1 MKIATLIFSLGLLVS
16 CASNQEDTVGNQ
28 KDYNVFLTFEQ
39 PKTSSKYF
47 ELWNTKIR
55 PDSIQLTSFGIV
67 GAEYTRYF
75 KETGDIAYLKKAEQS
90 LKKAVAIA
98 AIGKEA
104 YLRALAR
111 NYISQHRFKEALVLA
126 NEAKS
131 LGGGAN
137 ESKSLLFDVHME
149 LGNYEVAET
158 YLDSIK
164 NPSDFG
170 YLIRLS
176 KWNDYKGDLDTTIV
190 FMEKAKAKAIA
201 SKNRELM
208 LWSYTNLADY
218 YGHAGRISESY
229 QHYLSAL
236 RIDPSNAYSKKGIAW
251 IVFSHDKDP
260 EEALRI
266 LDSVTATYKVPDYFL
281 LKAEIADYMGD
292 DEPRLDNLDSYFATV
307 KNEAYGDMYNGYNIS
322 LFLEETEQ
330 YEKAIQ
336 LSLREVANR
345 PTPESYSWLGYSYLK
360 SGEKQKAKDIM
371 DMHVYGKTFEPALCY
386 QAAAVYKATGE
397 LEKVQNLKKDL
408 VGSIYELGPG
418 MEKNIKAL

>member
-1 MKIATLIFSLGLLVS
+1 MKTVTLVFFLVLLLS
-16 CASNQEDTVGNQ
+16 CSSKPEDYVGNQ
-28 KDYNVFLTFEQ
+28 EDYNVFLTVEP
-39 PKTSSKYF
+39 PKPSSKYF

-55 PDSIQLTSFGIV
+55 PDSIQLTSFAIV
-67 GAEYTRYF
+67 GGEYTRYF

-98 AIGKEA
+98 AIGKET

-111 NYISQHRFKEALVLA
+111 NYISQHRFKEALLLA
-126 NEAKS
+126 NEAKA
-131 LGGGAN
+131 LGGGVN
-137 ESKSLLFDVHME
+137 DSNSLLFDVHME
-149 LGNYEVAET
+149 LGNYQLAET

-164 NPSDFG
+164 NLSDFG

-201 SKNRELM
+201 SKHKELI

-218 YGHAGRISESY
+218 YGHAGRIEESY
-229 QHYLSAL
+229 QYFLSAL
-236 RIDPSNAYSKKGIAW
+236 QLDPNNAYAKKGIAW
-251 IVFSHDKDP
+251 IIFSHDKNP
-260 EEALRI
+260 KEALRI
-266 LDSVTATYKVPDYFL
+266 LDSVTATYKAPDYYL

-292 DEPRLDNLDSYFATV
+292 ERTRLNNLDTYFASV
-307 KNEAYGDMYNGYNIS
+307 KNACYGDMYNGYNVS

-345 PTPESYSWLGYSYLK
+345 PTPESYSWLGYSYFK
-360 SGEKQKAKDIM
+360 NGEKEKAKNIM
-371 DMHVYGKTFEPALCY
+371 DAHVYGKTFEPVLCY
-386 QAAAVYKATGE
+386 QAAAVYSANGE
-397 LEKVQNLKKDL
+397 LEKVQKLKRDL
-408 VGSIYELGPG
+408 VDAIYELGPN
-418 MEKNIKAL
+418 MENTIKSL